1 VLFSSSS
8 TSAVMNIFRI
18 PLNAFV
24 VLLLLKIKYLSPRI
38 VFSVCT
44 GAHAAAFA
52 CYYYFYTNIKQSTTS
67 GPSSLELDDLLESE
81 GKSKDDRA

>member
-1 VLFSSSS
+1 
-8 TSAVMNIFRI
+8 MNIFRI

-44 GAHAAAFA
+44 GAHAVAFL
-52 CYYYFYTNIKQSTTS
+52 CYYYFRLVLPTTTMVRRTILYIQTMI
-67 GPSSLELDDLLESE
+67 P
-81 GKSKDDRA
+81 

>member
-1 VLFSSSS
+1 
-8 TSAVMNIFRI
+8 MNIFRI

-44 GAHAAAFA
+44 CAHAVAFA
-52 CYYYFYTNIKQSTTS
+52 CYYYFYANIKHAAP
-67 GPSSLELDDLLESE
+67 GASSLELDDLLESE